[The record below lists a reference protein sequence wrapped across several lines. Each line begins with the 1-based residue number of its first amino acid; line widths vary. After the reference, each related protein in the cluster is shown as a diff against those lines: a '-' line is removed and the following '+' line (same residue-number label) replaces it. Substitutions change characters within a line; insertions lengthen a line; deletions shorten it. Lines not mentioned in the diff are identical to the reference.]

1 MGAGALVVVTL
12 TGGHR
17 HSNPYPLATSHAGSG
32 LRHAAAVPVS
42 WWNAPARLVALALLA
57 WQRCVCCFFNGLI
70 GISSQNW
77 WYMKLKSWSVL
88 ISEKLT
94 QPLHWSLWPLYV
106 GSVDSFFFAKKNE
119 CGPSLYTQ

>member
-1 MGAGALVVVTL
+1 VATDTPIHIRLPLPTPAQASVTRL
-12 TGGHR
+12 QF
-17 HSNPYPLATSHAGSG
+17 L
-32 LRHAAAVPVS
+32 
-42 WWNAPARLVALALLA
+42 NAPARLVALALLA

-106 GSVDSFFFAKKNE
+106 GSVDSFFFLRKK
-119 CGPSLYTQ
+119 